1 MAFSKKVLLGIIFV
15 FLVCRFDLSAQ
26 RRKSTFDAGVFLGG
40 SYYLGELNPSKQF
53 YLTKPALGL
62 VLRYNRSKRWAFR
75 FNALFGSVQGDD
87 SRSND
92 LFMFQRNLNFKSKI
106 NEFSLQ
112 TEFNFLDYMLGKPK
126 MNFTPYLFAGIGLF
140 KFSPLAKQNDEWIA
154 LYDLTTE
161 GQETTQFPDKK
172 QYKLLQITIPFG
184 VGIKLNLAKNIAM
197 SFEWGIRKTF
207 TDYIDDVSGNYP
219 NLKILTRDRGGQARA
234 LSDRSLTS
242 TKANNSGRQRGD
254 AFNKDW
260 YSFVGLILHFKLPGQ
275 AEPCYASY

>member
-1 MAFSKKVLLGIIFV
+1 MTFLRKILLGV
-15 FLVCRFDLSAQ
+15 TLAFLLSNFDLTAQ
-26 RRKSTFDAGVFLGG
+26 RRKSTYDAGVFLGG

-92 LFMFQRNLNFKSKI
+92 LAMVQRNLNFKSKI

-112 TEFNFLDYMLGKPK
+112 TEFNFLDYMMGKPK
-126 MNFTPYLFAGIGLF
+126 MNFTPYLFAGLGIF
-140 KFSPLAKQNDEWIA
+140 KFSPLAKQNDEWIS
-154 LYDLTTE
+154 LFDLTTE

-172 QYKLLQITIPFG
+172 QYKLRQITIPFG

-197 SFEWGIRKTF
+197 SLEWGIRKTF
-207 TDYIDDVSGNYP
+207 TDYIDDISGNYP
-219 NLKILTRDRGGQARA
+219 NLKILAKDRGAQAAA
-234 LSDRSLTS
+234 LSDRSLTAK
-242 TKANNSGRQRGD
+242 KANDSGRQRGD